1 MSELLVTSIYNQEG
15 EGAPNFPKGATVTG
29 VITATSF
36 SGSGANLTGIDATA
50 LKDDGGS
57 VKIQANSDGAVVTGI
72 LTVSSNVSIA
82 GTLTYEDVTNID
94 SVGIV
99 TAGGGLQLGRGPS
112 VAAIQ
117 SATSTKTSTSE
128 AAVDTFT
135 ASTYRSAQYQIQITR
150 GSQYHVTTMNI
161 LHDGTNVYTSE
172 FGTIKTGVSLA
183 TFDADINSGNVRLL
197 ATPTSSDSTVF
208 KMVKNLTLT

>member
-1 MSELLVTSIYNQEG
+1 M
-15 EGAPNFPKGATVTG
+15 TV
-29 VITATSF
+29 
-36 SGSGANLTGIDATA
+36 
-50 LKDDGGS
+50 GGS
-57 VKIQANSDGAVVTGI
+57 LSVG
-72 LTVSSNVSIA
+72 
-82 GTLTYEDVTNID
+82 GTITYEDVTNID

-112 VAAIQ
+112 HAAIQ

-128 AAVDTFT
+128 ASIDTFT
-135 ASTYRSAQYQIQITR
+135 ASTYRSANYQIQVTR

-161 LHDGTNVYTSE
+161 LHDGTNVFMSE
-172 FGTIKTGVSLA
+172 FGTIKTGVTLA

-197 ATPTSSDSTVF
+197 ATPSSSDSTVF